1 MKAIMY
7 HYVRPAPEQLPHFR
21 YLHVTDFAKQ
31 LDWFADQ
38 YGFVTREE
46 FFASLETGRVPQGVS

>member
-21 YLHVTDFAKQ
+21 YLHVTDFARQ

-38 YGFVTREE
+38 YGFRD
-46 FFASLETGRVPQGVS
+46 AGGILRLA